1 MKNALLF
8 CFSIFNFVLNAQN
21 VLPQI
26 SNISS
31 NVDTTQK
38 LVTITFDALDTEN
51 NNLDISL
58 SISNNNGVSFEIDAS
73 NITGDIGFPV
83 APGNNKS
90 IVWNYS
96 NLTGMSGNYTLKIVA
111 DDRQTPSIADLVAQ
125 VDSILL
131 KNDMQILEGNRNY
144 LTGAAK
150 LNETKDTIRERFTNL
165 GLQTST
171 QNFTYTGFS
180 AQNIIG
186 KKQGHFQ
193 EGNVI
198 IIDGHFDSVEDV
210 PGADDNASA
219 IIGVFEAARILSQY
233 NFKKTINFIGF
244 DLEELGLIGS
254 KEYVNNGIKPYE
266 TIEGVLNFEMIGY
279 YSNRKN
285 SQSLPAGFNLLFPNA
300 YNEVAADTF
309 RGNFITNVANNN
321 SASLMNAFK
330 TNANLY
336 VPQLRV
342 VNVEAPGNSTMAPD
356 LRRSDHAPFWDGG
369 MKALMLTDGANFR
382 NLNYHTVNDISDSLS
397 FTFIT
402 NVVKATIATAAD
414 LAQLIHADI
423 KTTSVNLPNVPVGIK
438 KIKKVNDLKLS
449 PNPADNKLTLNWEKA
464 GIAIQNIK
472 VMDLQ
477 GKIVYETNLTN
488 AGINTHTIFTEVF
501 ASGTYILNLSG
512 NDVNISEKF
521 IVKH

>member
-1 MKNALLF
+1 MKYPFLALLLISSLF
-8 CFSIFNFVLNAQN
+8 AMSQN
-21 VLPQI
+21 SLPQI
-26 SNISS
+26 TNVSS

-38 LVTITFDALDTEN
+38 LVSISFDVADAEN
-51 NNLDISL
+51 NSLDISL
-58 SISNNNGVSFEIDAS
+58 SVSNNNGSSFEINATNTS
-73 NITGDIGFPV
+73 GDIGFPIN
-83 APGNNKS
+83 PGSNKT
-90 IVWNYS
+90 IIWNYS
-96 NLTGMSGNYTLKIVA
+96 NLTGLSGNYTLKIVA

-150 LNETKDTIRERFTNL
+150 LNETKDTIFERFTNL
-165 GLQTST
+165 GLQTTT

-198 IIDGHFDSVEDV
+198 IIDGHFDSVEDA

-219 IIGVFEAARILSQY
+219 VIGVFEAARILSQY

-266 TIEGVLNFEMIGY
+266 TIDAVLNFEMIGY

-285 SQSLPAGFNLLFPNA
+285 SQSLPAGFNLLFPTA

-309 RGNFITNVANNN
+309 RGNFITNVANTN

-330 TNANLY
+330 TNSNLY
-336 VPQLRV
+336 VPELRV
-342 VNVEAPGNSTMAPD
+342 INVEAPGNSTMAPD

-382 NLNYHTVNDISDSLS
+382 NLNYHTIHDVSDSLN
-397 FTFIT
+397 FTFIC

-414 LAQLIHADI
+414 LAQLIHANI
-423 KTTSVNLPNVPVGIK
+423 KTTSVNLPNVPVGVK
-438 KIKKVNDLKLS
+438 NVQKLNNLKLA

-488 AGINTHTIFTEVF
+488 SGIFTHTIFTEVF
-501 ASGTYILNLSG
+501 SSGTYILNLSG